1 MASPSR
7 TEAFAAATS
16 HCYFIGSGWGDGALS
31 HHMKTL
37 ARELAR
43 RGNRVVM
50 LLHGAR
56 GSDDVEVRDRNLS
69 MLSWPSPRPTTL
81 ADAIFLYRLARQH
94 KPDCMISC
102 FAAANLMLL
111 VGRLLNVPCRV
122 DWYQT
127 LTTQIDID
135 WVESRWKM
143 RLLQLRKRIVYKAAT
158 YVVAVSQAAVEDARN
173 VFGIPRRKC
182 QTFYNSLA
190 DPNDTVAVSGQRRL
204 TNTVMCVGRLNTSK
218 GQDVLIRAVAALKDT
233 LPELRVEFVGSGVA
247 KDDYARLA
255 ADLEVTDRCVF
266 AGKLPHAQIL
276 AKMKSAVATVVP
288 SRSDNCPL
296 VIIESLAVGT
306 PVVASGVGGI
316 GEMVRDGIDGLV
328 CPPDDPRALAE
339 ALKKLATDTDLRD
352 TMSGNARRHFLDQ
365 FELRKSVREQASWF
379 ESVVARRTAAR

>member
-7 TEAFAAATS
+7 TDAFTATTS
-16 HCYFIGSGWGDGALS
+16 RCYFIGSGWGDGALS
-31 HHMKTL
+31 HHMKAL
-37 ARELAR
+37 ARELAS
-43 RGNRVVM
+43 RGHRVVM

-56 GSDDVEVRDRNLS
+56 GADDVDVRDGNLA
-69 MLSWPSPRPTTL
+69 MLSWPSTRPTRL
-81 ADAIFLYRLARQH
+81 ADALFLYRLARQH
-94 KPDCMISC
+94 KPDCMISS

-111 VGRLLNVPCRV
+111 VGRFLNVPCRV

-135 WVESRWKM
+135 WVQSRWKM

-158 YVVAVSQAAVEDARN
+158 YIIAVSKAAGEDAQN

-182 QTFYNSLA
+182 QIFYNSLA
-190 DPNDTVAVSGQRRL
+190 DPNDMIELSGVRRL

-247 KDDYARLA
+247 KDDYALLA

-266 AGKLPHAQIL
+266 AGKAAHAQTL
-276 AKMKSAVATVVP
+276 AKMKSALATVVP

-306 PVVASGVGGI
+306 PVIASRVGGI
-316 GEMVRDGIDGLV
+316 VEMIRDGMEGIV

-339 ALKKLATDTDLRD
+339 ALKELATNTGLRD
-352 TMSGNARRHFLDQ
+352 AMSRNARRHFLDR
-365 FELRKSVREQASWF
+365 FELRRSVREQASWF
-379 ESVVARRTAAR
+379 EGVVAARTAN